1 MNSQTVLFSIISV
14 VFLIMMTSTV
24 IAQHVFAVQ
33 ATGKPAWVT
42 NSDKVCGDKLCSEN
56 TYKIGKR
63 FTLVLYEPDLNLDS
77 DQAESIPLSVIT
89 FESDNIR
96 INLGGPEAKKAF
108 DPKPALLRETGDN
121 TGVFYTEIEIP
132 RIING
137 RVVNFGERVEFEY
150 LDQGSFA
157 SVFVGQNSEKSII
170 QGYISNLGAKIE
182 LLKSKINYDRTGQ
195 SEIPPWVK
203 SNAKWWA
210 KGISPKGSIET
221 SFEYMINNGIIPLQD
236 QESKISIHSVP
247 EWVKVSALLWS
258 EGLVS
263 DKEFIDSTSYLI
275 KRGIISIN

>member
-1 MNSQTVLFSIISV
+1 MVLLLGIIV
-14 VFLIMMTSTV
+14 GIFLTFYI
-24 IAQHVFAVQ
+24 IQNEAFADQ
-33 ATGKPAWVT
+33 ASGKPAWET

-56 TYKIGKR
+56 IYKIGKR
-63 FTLVLYEPDLNLDS
+63 FRLILYEPDLNLDS
-77 DQAESIPLSVIT
+77 DRAESIPLSVIT

-96 INLGGPEAKKAF
+96 ISLGEPEAKKAF
-108 DPKPALLRETGDN
+108 DPKPSLLRETGDN
-121 TGVFYTEIEIP
+121 TGVFYTVIEIP

-137 RVVNFGERVEFEY
+137 KIVNFGERVEFEY

-170 QGYISNLGAKIE
+170 EGYISNLGAKIE

-210 KGISPKGSIET
+210 KGISPKNSIET
-221 SFEYMINNGIIPLQD
+221 SIEYMINNGIIPLQG
-236 QESKISIHSVP
+236 QGSKISIQSIP

-263 DKEFIDSTSYLI
+263 DKEFIDSTTYLI
-275 KRGIISIN
+275 KRGIILIN

>member
-1 MNSQTVLFSIISV
+1 MKKVLLSGIIV
-14 VFLIMMTSTV
+14 GIFLTFYI
-24 IAQHVFAVQ
+24 IQNEAFADQ
-33 ATGKPAWVT
+33 ASGKPAWET

-56 TYKIGKR
+56 IYKIGKR
-63 FTLVLYEPDLNLDS
+63 FRLILYEPDLNLDS
-77 DQAESIPLSVIT
+77 DRAESIPLSVIT

-96 INLGGPEAKKAF
+96 INLGEPEAKKAF
-108 DPKPALLRETGDN
+108 DPKPSLLRETGDN
-121 TGVFYTEIEIP
+121 TGVFYTVIEIP

-137 RVVNFGERVEFEY
+137 KVINFGERVEFEY

-210 KGISPKGSIET
+210 KGISPKNSIET
-221 SFEYMINNGIIPLQD
+221 SIEYMINNGIIPLQG
-236 QESKISIHSVP
+236 QGSKISIQSVP

-275 KRGIISIN
+275 KRGIILIN

>member
-1 MNSQTVLFSIISV
+1 MKMVLLLGIIV
-14 VFLIMMTSTV
+14 GIFLTFYI
-24 IAQHVFAVQ
+24 IQNEAFADQ
-33 ATGKPAWVT
+33 ASGKPAWET

-56 TYKIGKR
+56 IYKIGKR
-63 FTLVLYEPDLNLDS
+63 FRLILYEPDLNLDS

-96 INLGGPEAKKAF
+96 INLGEPEAKKAF
-108 DPKPALLRETGDN
+108 DPKPSVLRETGDN
-121 TGVFYTEIEIP
+121 TGVFYTVIEIP

-137 RVVNFGERVEFEY
+137 KVINFGERVEFEY

-210 KGISPKGSIET
+210 KGISPKNSIET
-221 SFEYMINNGIIPLQD
+221 SIEYMINNGIIPLQD
-236 QESKISIHSVP
+236 QGSKISIQSVP

-263 DKEFIDSTSYLI
+263 DKEFIDSTTYLI
-275 KRGIISIN
+275 KRGIILIN

>member
-1 MNSQTVLFSIISV
+1 MITTIFLTSYIIQNEAS
-14 VFLIMMTSTV
+14 
-24 IAQHVFAVQ
+24 ADQ
-33 ATGKPAWVT
+33 ASGKPAWET

-56 TYKIGKR
+56 IYKIGKR
-63 FTLVLYEPDLNLDS
+63 FRLILYEPDLNLDS

-96 INLGGPEAKKAF
+96 INLGEPEAKKAF
-108 DPKPALLRETGDN
+108 DPKPSLLRETGDN
-121 TGVFYTEIEIP
+121 TGVFYTVIEIP

-137 RVVNFGERVEFEY
+137 KVINFGERVEFEY

-195 SEIPPWVK
+195 NEIPPWVK

-210 KGISPKGSIET
+210 KGISPKNSIET
-221 SFEYMINNGIIPLQD
+221 SLEYMINNGIIPLQG
-236 QESKISIHSVP
+236 QGSKISIHSVP

-275 KRGIISIN
+275 KRGIILIN

>member
-1 MNSQTVLFSIISV
+1 MKMVLLLGIIV
-14 VFLIMMTSTV
+14 GIFLTFYIIQNEAS
-24 IAQHVFAVQ
+24 ADQ
-33 ATGKPAWVT
+33 ASGKPAWET

-56 TYKIGKR
+56 IYKIGKR
-63 FTLVLYEPDLNLDS
+63 FRLILYEPDLNLDS
-77 DQAESIPLSVIT
+77 DRAESIPLSVIT

-96 INLGGPEAKKAF
+96 INLGEPEAKKAF
-108 DPKPALLRETGDN
+108 DPKPSLLRETGDN
-121 TGVFYTEIEIP
+121 TGVFYTVIEIP

-137 RVVNFGERVEFEY
+137 KVINFGERVEFEY

-210 KGISPKGSIET
+210 KGISPKNSIET
-221 SFEYMINNGIIPLQD
+221 SIEYMINNGIIPLQD
-236 QESKISIHSVP
+236 QGSKISIQSIP

-263 DKEFIDSTSYLI
+263 DKEFIDSTTYLI
-275 KRGIISIN
+275 KRGIILIN

>member
-1 MNSQTVLFSIISV
+1 MKKILLLGIIV
-14 VFLIMMTSTV
+14 GIFLTFYI
-24 IAQHVFAVQ
+24 IQNEAFADQ
-33 ATGKPAWVT
+33 ASGKPAWET

-56 TYKIGKR
+56 IYKIGKR
-63 FTLVLYEPDLNLDS
+63 FRLILYEPDFNLDS
-77 DQAESIPLSVIT
+77 DRAESIPLSVIT

-96 INLGGPEAKKAF
+96 INLGEPEAKKAF
-108 DPKPALLRETGDN
+108 DPKPSLLRETGDN
-121 TGVFYTEIEIP
+121 TGVFYTVIEIP

-137 RVVNFGERVEFEY
+137 KVINFGERVEFEY

-210 KGISPKGSIET
+210 KGISPKNSIET
-221 SFEYMINNGIIPLQD
+221 SFEYMINNGIIPLQG
-236 QESKISIHSVP
+236 QGSKISIQSVP

-275 KRGIISIN
+275 KRGIILIN

>member
-1 MNSQTVLFSIISV
+1 MKMVLLLGIIV
-14 VFLIMMTSTV
+14 GIFLTSY
-24 IAQHVFAVQ
+24 IIQNEASADQ
-33 ATGKPAWVT
+33 ASGKTAWET

-56 TYKIGKR
+56 IYKIGKR
-63 FTLVLYEPDLNLDS
+63 FRLILYEPDLNLDS
-77 DQAESIPLSVIT
+77 DRAESIPLSVIT

-96 INLGGPEAKKAF
+96 INLGEPEAKKAF
-108 DPKPALLRETGDN
+108 DPKPSLLRETGDN
-121 TGVFYTEIEIP
+121 TGVFYTVIEIP

-137 RVVNFGERVEFEY
+137 KVINFGERVEFEY

-210 KGISPKGSIET
+210 KGISPKNSIET
-221 SFEYMINNGIIPLQD
+221 SFEYMINNGIIPLQG
-236 QESKISIHSVP
+236 QGSKISIQSIP

-263 DKEFIDSTSYLI
+263 DKEFIDSTTYLI
-275 KRGIISIN
+275 KRGIILIN

>member
-1 MNSQTVLFSIISV
+1 MKKVLLSGIIV
-14 VFLIMMTSTV
+14 GIFLTFYI
-24 IAQHVFAVQ
+24 IQNEAFADQ
-33 ATGKPAWVT
+33 ASGKPAWET

-56 TYKIGKR
+56 IYKIGKR
-63 FTLVLYEPDLNLDS
+63 FRLILYEPDLNLDS
-77 DQAESIPLSVIT
+77 DRAESIPLSVIT

-96 INLGGPEAKKAF
+96 INLGEPEAKKAF
-108 DPKPALLRETGDN
+108 DPKPSLLRETGDN
-121 TGVFYTEIEIP
+121 TGVFYTVIEIP

-137 RVVNFGERVEFEY
+137 KVINFGERVEFEY

-210 KGISPKGSIET
+210 KGISPKNSIET
-221 SFEYMINNGIIPLQD
+221 SIEYMINNGIIPLQG
-236 QESKISIHSVP
+236 QGSKISIQSVP

-263 DKEFIDSTSYLI
+263 DKEFIDSTTYLI
-275 KRGIISIN
+275 KRGIILIN

>member
-1 MNSQTVLFSIISV
+1 MITTIFLTSYIIQNE
-14 VFLIMMTSTV
+14 
-24 IAQHVFAVQ
+24 AFADQ
-33 ATGKPAWVT
+33 ASGKPAWET

-56 TYKIGKR
+56 IYKIGKR
-63 FTLVLYEPDLNLDS
+63 FRLILYEPDLNLDS
-77 DQAESIPLSVIT
+77 DRAESIPLSVIT

-96 INLGGPEAKKAF
+96 INLGEPEAKKAF
-108 DPKPALLRETGDN
+108 DPKPSLLRETGDN
-121 TGVFYTEIEIP
+121 TGVFYTVIEIP

-137 RVVNFGERVEFEY
+137 KIVNFGERVEFEY

-210 KGISPKGSIET
+210 KGISPKNSIET
-221 SFEYMINNGIIPLQD
+221 SFEYMINNGIIPLQG
-236 QESKISIHSVP
+236 QGSKISIQSVP

-275 KRGIISIN
+275 KRGIILIN

>member
-1 MNSQTVLFSIISV
+1 MKKVLLSGIIV
-14 VFLIMMTSTV
+14 GIFLTFYI
-24 IAQHVFAVQ
+24 IQNEAFADQ
-33 ATGKPAWVT
+33 ASGKPAWET

-56 TYKIGKR
+56 IYKIGKR
-63 FTLVLYEPDLNLDS
+63 FRLILYEPDLNLDS
-77 DQAESIPLSVIT
+77 DRAESIPLSVIT

-96 INLGGPEAKKAF
+96 INLGEPEAKKAF
-108 DPKPALLRETGDN
+108 DPKPSLLRETGDN
-121 TGVFYTEIEIP
+121 TGVFYTVIEIP

-137 RVVNFGERVEFEY
+137 KVINFGERVEFEY

-210 KGISPKGSIET
+210 KGISPKNSIET
-221 SFEYMINNGIIPLQD
+221 SIEYMINNGIIPLQG
-236 QESKISIHSVP
+236 QGSKISIQSIP

-275 KRGIISIN
+275 KRGIILIN

>member
-1 MNSQTVLFSIISV
+1 MKSQIILFSIISV
-14 VFLIMMTSTV
+14 VFLIMMTTA
-24 IAQHVFAVQ
+24 ITQHVFAVQ
-33 ATGKPAWVT
+33 ATGKPAWET

-96 INLGGPEAKKAF
+96 ISLGDTEAKKAF
-108 DPKPALLRETGDN
+108 DPKPPLLRETGDN
-121 TGVFYTEIEIP
+121 TGVFYTVIEIP

-137 RVVNFGERVEFEY
+137 KVVNFGERVEFEY

-157 SVFVGQNSEKSII
+157 SVFVGRNSEKSII

-182 LLKSKINYDRTGQ
+182 LLKSKINYERTGQ

-210 KGISPKGSIET
+210 KGISPKNSIET
-221 SFEYMINNGIIPLQD
+221 SFEYMINNGIIPLQG
-236 QESKISIHSVP
+236 QGSKISIQSVP

-263 DKEFIDSTSYLI
+263 DQEFIDSTSYLI
-275 KRGIISIN
+275 KRGIILIN